1 VTQQTNLP
9 APIKNPESRKKTLI
23 TLATSLLFMV
33 AIGSIVAFDFE
44 KIKAFIGQSGI
55 WGLVVSVFVYAA
67 LGMTFIPSE
76 PLTLLIG
83 AMFGPWVAM
92 IVSWIGNTMAAI
104 VEYFIGQRIGSAAN
118 FVEKKEKLPFGLG
131 KLPVDS
137 AWFLIGGRAIPLYGA
152 KAISVV
158 AGVYH
163 VPLYRY
169 IWTTAVTIFF
179 GSAMFSFGGFGLGK
193 LFK

>member
-1 VTQQTNLP
+1 MTELTP
-9 APIKNPESRKKTLI
+9 KKKNPESRKKTLI
-23 TLATSLLFMV
+23 TLFTSLLFMV
-33 AIGSIVAFDFE
+33 VIGLIVAFDFE
-44 KIKAFIGQSGI
+44 KIKTYISHAGV
-55 WGLVVSVFVYAA
+55 WGLVISVFVYAA

-76 PLTLLIG
+76 PLTLLLG

-92 IVSWIGNTMAAI
+92 LTSWIGNTLAAI
-104 VEYFIGQRIGSAAN
+104 VEYYVGKNIGSAAN
-118 FVEKKEKLPFGLG
+118 FLEKKEKLPFGLG

-137 AWFLIGGRAIPLYGA
+137 PWFLIGGRAIPLYGA

-163 VPLYRY
+163 VPLFRY

-179 GSAMFSFGGFGLGK
+179 GSLMFSFGGFGLGK
-193 LFK
+193 LFN

>member
-1 VTQQTNLP
+1 MEKPTLQTEK
-9 APIKNPESRKKTLI
+9 IESRKKTLT
-23 TLATSLLFMV
+23 TLFTSLAFMAV
-33 AIGSIVAFDFE
+33 IGVIVAFDFE
-44 KIKAFIGQSGI
+44 KIKTFISQTGI
-55 WGLVVSVFVYAA
+55 WGLVISVFVYAA
-67 LGMTFIPSE
+67 LGVTFIPSE

-83 AMFGPWVAM
+83 AMFGPWTAM
-92 IVSWIGNTMAAI
+92 IVSWIGNTLAAV
-104 VEYFIGQRIGSAAN
+104 VEYYIGQRIGSAAN
-118 FVEKKEKLPFGLG
+118 FLEKKEKLPFGLG

-169 IWTTAVTIFF
+169 LWTTAVTIFF
-179 GSAMFSFGGFGLGK
+179 GSLMFSFGGFGLAK
-193 LFK
+193 LFN

>member
-1 VTQQTNLP
+1 ME
-9 APIKNPESRKKTLI
+9 NPSPQPDNKESRKKTLA
-23 TLATSLLFMV
+23 TLFTSLAFMV
-33 AIGSIVAFDFE
+33 AIGAIVAFDFE
-44 KIKAFIGQSGI
+44 KIKSFISHAGV
-55 WGLVVSVFVYAA
+55 WGLVISVFVYAA
-67 LGMTFIPSE
+67 LGMTFVPSE

-83 AMFGPWVAM
+83 AMFGPWTAM

-104 VEYFIGQRIGSAAN
+104 VEYYVGQRIGSAAN
-118 FVEKKEKLPFGLG
+118 FLEKKEKLPFGLG

-163 VPLYRY
+163 VPLFRY
-169 IWTTAVTIFF
+169 LWTTAVTIFF
-179 GSAMFSFGGFGLGK
+179 GSLIFSFGGFGLGK
-193 LFK
+193 LFN

>member
-1 VTQQTNLP
+1 MTDLP
-9 APIKNPESRKKTLI
+9 SKPTTPDPASRRKTWT
-23 TLATSLLFMV
+23 TLVVSLLFMI
-33 AIGSIVAFDFE
+33 AIGSIVAFDFN
-44 KIKAFIGQSGI
+44 KIKTFIGQAGI
-55 WGLVVSVFVYAA
+55 WGLVISVFVYAA
-67 LGMTFIPSE
+67 LGTTFIPSE
-76 PLTLLIG
+76 PLTLLLG

-92 IVSWIGNTMAAI
+92 FTSWIGNTLAAI
-104 VEYFIGQRIGSAAN
+104 VEYYIGRRLGSAAN
-118 FVEKKEKLPFGLG
+118 FIEKKEKLPFGLG

-169 IWTTAVTIFF
+169 IWTTAVTILL
-179 GSAMFSFGGFGLGK
+179 GSLMFAFGGFGLGK
-193 LFK
+193 LFQ

>member
-1 VTQQTNLP
+1 MEEITPQP
-9 APIKNPESRKKTLI
+9 DKKESRKKTVITLI
-23 TLATSLLFMV
+23 TSLAFMV
-33 AIGSIVAFDFE
+33 VIGAIVAFDFE
-44 KIKAFIGQSGI
+44 RIKTFISHAGI
-55 WGLVVSVFVYAA
+55 WGLVISVFVYAA

-83 AMFGPWVAM
+83 AMFGPWTAM
-92 IVSWIGNTMAAI
+92 IVSWIGNTLAAI
-104 VEYFIGQRIGSAAN
+104 VEYYVGQRIGSAAN
-118 FVEKKEKLPFGLG
+118 FLEKKEKLPFGLG

-137 AWFLIGGRAIPLYGA
+137 PWFLIGGRVIPLYGA

-163 VPLYRY
+163 VPLFRY

-179 GSAMFSFGGFGLGK
+179 GSLMFSFGGFGLGK
-193 LFK
+193 LFQ

>member
-1 VTQQTNLP
+1 MENSSPQPN
-9 APIKNPESRKKTLI
+9 KNESHKKTWI
-23 TLATSLLFMV
+23 TLFTSLAFMV
-33 AIGSIVAFDFE
+33 VIGAIVAFDFE
-44 KIKAFIGQSGI
+44 RIKTFISHAGV
-55 WGLVVSVFVYAA
+55 WGLAISVFVYAA

-83 AMFGPWVAM
+83 AMFGPWTAM
-92 IVSWIGNTMAAI
+92 IVSWIGNTLAAI
-104 VEYFIGQRIGSAAN
+104 VEYYVGQRIGSAAN
-118 FVEKKEKLPFGLG
+118 FLEKKEKLPFGLG

-179 GSAMFSFGGFGLGK
+179 GSLMFSFGGFGLAK
-193 LFK
+193 LFN

>member
-1 VTQQTNLP
+1 MENSSLQP
-9 APIKNPESRKKTLI
+9 DKKESRKKTWI
-23 TLATSLLFMV
+23 TLFTSLAFMV
-33 AIGSIVAFDFE
+33 VIGAIVAFDFE
-44 KIKAFIGQSGI
+44 RIKTFISHAGI
-55 WGLVVSVFVYAA
+55 WGLVISVFVYAA

-83 AMFGPWVAM
+83 AMFGPWTAM
-92 IVSWIGNTMAAI
+92 IVSWIGNTLAAI
-104 VEYFIGQRIGSAAN
+104 VEYYVGQRIGSAAN
-118 FVEKKEKLPFGLG
+118 FLEKKEKLPFGLG

-179 GSAMFSFGGFGLGK
+179 GSLMFSFGGFGLGK
-193 LFK
+193 LFN

>member
-1 VTQQTNLP
+1 MESSSHSTD
-9 APIKNPESRKKTLI
+9 KKESRKKTLI
-23 TLATSLLFMV
+23 TLITSLAFMIV
-33 AIGSIVAFDFE
+33 IGSIVAFDFE
-44 KIKAFIGQSGI
+44 KIKTFISHAGI
-55 WGLVVSVFVYAA
+55 WGLVISIFVYAA

-83 AMFGPWVAM
+83 AMFGPWTAM
-92 IVSWIGNTMAAI
+92 IVSWIGNTLAAV

-118 FVEKKEKLPFGLG
+118 FLEKKEKLPFGLG

-137 AWFLIGGRAIPLYGA
+137 PWFLIGGRAIPLYGA

-163 VPLYRY
+163 VPLFRY
-169 IWTTAVTIFF
+169 IWTTAVTILI
-179 GSAMFSFGGFGLGK
+179 GSLMFSFGGFGLGK
-193 LFK
+193 LFD

>member
-1 VTQQTNLP
+1 MENSSLQP
-9 APIKNPESRKKTLI
+9 DKKESRKKTWI
-23 TLATSLLFMV
+23 TLFTSLAFMV
-33 AIGSIVAFDFE
+33 VIGAIVAFDFE
-44 KIKAFIGQSGI
+44 RIKTFISHAGI
-55 WGLVVSVFVYAA
+55 WGLVISVFVYAA

-83 AMFGPWVAM
+83 AMFGPWTAM
-92 IVSWIGNTMAAI
+92 IVSWIGNTLAAI
-104 VEYFIGQRIGSAAN
+104 VEYYVGQRIGSAAN
-118 FVEKKEKLPFGLG
+118 FLEKKEKLPFGLG

-179 GSAMFSFGGFGLGK
+179 GSLMFSFGGFGLAK
-193 LFK
+193 LLN